1 MFQLL
6 PAPGFSETIILRPE
20 PIYIYN
26 ISDPFARAVFN
37 FESRFREK
45 IVNKISGASGI
56 GQITPVMIKEV
67 NRILRKKEILI
78 SMFLGCPVK
87 IEKYKLSDAF
97 DPYKTYEIWLIVQE
111 FHNPEYYYDKAC
123 RIWFGTG
130 KQHDS
135 MVWED
140 YYNEVMKYY
149 KD

>member
-1 MFQLL
+1 LL

-37 FESRFREK
+37 FESRFQEN

-67 NRILRKKEILI
+67 NRILRLQGKSKR
-78 SMFLGCPVK
+78 
-87 IEKYKLSDAF
+87 YKSADVF
-97 DPYKTYEIWLIVQE
+97 NPFKTYEIWLIVQE
-111 FHNPEYYYDKAC
+111 FHNPDYYYDKAC

-130 KQHDS
+130 KQHDG